1 MHVFSLEGQYFIYW
15 CTYGI
20 NEISY
25 AMKHELYF
33 AFIFLTSLI
42 VTTFIAHSQMD
53 VEEPNHNVEQEQC
66 KFAL

>member
-1 MHVFSLEGQYFIYW
+1 M
-15 CTYGI
+15 